1 MRGAPWGGA
10 LARVVEFVVAR
21 LVKKKILRAF
31 GPQKKY
37 DICRCCAV
45 GDKPVTVAIYNNPPT
60 TGRICAYL
68 YEA

>member
-21 LVKKKILRAF
+21 LVKHTKGVWPTKKD
-31 GPQKKY
+31 
-37 DICRCCAV
+37 DIFRCCAV
-45 GDKPVTVAIYNNPPT
+45 GDKPVTVAIYNDPPHG
-60 TGRICAYL
+60 GRVCAYL